1 MPQVVPPMWPTDR
14 LETERQASI
23 EAFRHE
29 RIGEPLERYQVLF
42 HAARKA
48 IGTILEMTADLL
60 WVRESAV
67 AILSDSDLVDAAR
80 YLASPPISKDDLET
94 VAETTIAPTLLAAQ
108 PERAARLMETI
119 LLGLD
124 RERFPWMGVRREATE
139 AERHTAV
146 VSTAAMLAFR
156 QLETWRRNEGK
167 RSQETKVKDFL
178 REHCCFVEVPARK
191 IVNMSMAPGPGEFC
205 GETDVGSRKA
215 DISVRLWDGRI
226 MPIECK
232 VSNSAT
238 NSYKRI
244 NNDAAAKAVTW
255 RAEFGTQNVV
265 PTAVL
270 SGVFALA
277 NLSYAQEN
285 GLYLIWSHDLAP
297 LKTFVEL
304 TKP

>member
-1 MPQVVPPMWPTDR
+1 MPQVVPPLWATNR

-23 EAFRHE
+23 DAFRHE

-42 HAARKA
+42 QAARKA
-48 IGTILEMTADLL
+48 IETILQMTADLL
-60 WVRESAV
+60 RVRESAV
-67 AILSDSDLVDAAR
+67 DILSDRDLVDAAR

-94 VAETTIAPTLLAAQ
+94 VAETTIAPTLLEVQ
-108 PERAARLMETI
+108 PERAARLMDTI

-124 RERFPWMGVRREATE
+124 RERFPWAGEHREATE

-178 REHCCFVEVPARK
+178 RQYCSFVEVPARK

-205 GETDVGSRKA
+205 GETEVGSRKA
-215 DISVRLWDGRI
+215 DISLRLRDGRI

-244 NNDAAAKAVTW
+244 NNDAAVKAVTW

-277 NLSYAQEN
+277 NLRYAQEN
-285 GLYLIWSHDLAP
+285 RLYLIWAHDLGA
-297 LKTFVEL
+297 LKTFIEQ
-304 TKP
+304 TRP